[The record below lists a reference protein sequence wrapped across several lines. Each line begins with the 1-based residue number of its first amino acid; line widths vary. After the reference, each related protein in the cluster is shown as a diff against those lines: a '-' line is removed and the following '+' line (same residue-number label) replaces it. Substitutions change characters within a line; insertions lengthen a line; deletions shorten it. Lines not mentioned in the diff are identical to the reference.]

1 MISRK
6 QSGRP
11 GTGRERDISRRRK
24 PAPRRNGLQ
33 AHMDEHHAAVVR
45 LLATFEDPVVTI
57 GLAEGRAVGN
67 PLLVAGC
74 RSLGLILVL
83 RRPHLAREPEQ
94 LAAEVARW
102 MSLLLEVVDDVEG

>member
-1 MISRK
+1 MAGQR
-6 QSGRP
+6 QGGP
-11 GTGRERDISRRRK
+11 AGTGRGRDIKRGRK
-24 PAPRRNGLQ
+24 PASGRNGPQGWTEQRQVAL
-33 AHMDEHHAAVVR
+33 VR

-67 PLLVAGC
+67 PLLVATC

-94 LAAEVARW
+94 LTAEVARW

>member
-1 MISRK
+1 MISRR

-11 GTGRERDISRRRK
+11 GTGRGRDIKRGRK
-24 PAPRRNGLQ
+24 PASRRNGLQ
-33 AHMDEHHAAVVR
+33 AQVDERHAALVR

-67 PLLVAGC
+67 PLLVAAC

-83 RRPHLAREPEQ
+83 RRPHLARQPEQ
-94 LAAEVARW
+94 LAAEVGRW